1 MDKKIKKKS
10 TKKRTKSLHR
20 KKFAR
25 IFSHWATIGSLS
37 AIIVILI
44 AVGTGWVYAK
54 TYESRIY
61 PGVTIGPVEVGGLT
75 ADEAERII
83 EAKSQEFL
91 NRGFSI
97 QYNGKKLDLNT
108 IITKNENPS
117 LNRELIIFDI
127 NKMIKDALAVG
138 RNESFFVSLRDVATA
153 KTFGITQPTEFS
165 IDEKSILNIMKQYY
179 QDYDAPARDARVIF
193 DFADNSDVPHFTYE
207 EERSGETL
215 NYDEALAE
223 IEHQAFF
230 LKNDIITLALIHE
243 EPTVTLAEAEVMTDE
258 LKEVFE
264 IAPITLTYEN
274 DFESSSWII
283 GKQDFSTWL
292 SLEKDEN
299 ANVRVTFFEEAVKT
313 SMEDIRAALE
323 VEAQDAK
330 FKMEDGRVIEF
341 NGHREG
347 VRLDWDSTI
356 AGLKEKILLNG
367 ENTAEVMVEI
377 AEPDVKIG
385 DLNDLG
391 IEELIG
397 VGRSDFSGSPTNRRT
412 NIRVG
417 SDKLNGMLIAPDEEY
432 TTIGNLAP
440 VTAANG
446 YLPELVIKEN
456 KTIPEYGGGLC
467 QIGTTMFRVA
477 ISAGLPITERSP
489 HSYRVVYYE
498 PAGKDAA
505 VYEMH
510 PDVRF
515 VNDTGNYILIQT
527 HIDGDNLIFEFWG
540 KNDGRVAYQSDSR
553 ITNITSPPALKEVP
567 TLDLEP
573 GERKCTESAHPGAD
587 AEFDYRV
594 TYPNG
599 DVKEETF
606 KSHYRAWGAVCL
618 IGVEELPAEEAE
630 GEETTTEK
638 PSEETVE

>member
-1 MDKKIKKKS
+1 
-10 TKKRTKSLHR
+10 
-20 KKFAR
+20 
-25 IFSHWATIGSLS
+25 
-37 AIIVILI
+37 
-44 AVGTGWVYAK
+44 
-54 TYESRIY
+54 
-61 PGVTIGPVEVGGLT
+61 
-75 ADEAERII
+75 
-83 EAKSQEFL
+83 
-91 NRGFSI
+91 
-97 QYNGKKLDLNT
+97 
-108 IITKNENPS
+108 
-117 LNRELIIFDI
+117 
-127 NKMIKDALAVG
+127 MIDNALAIG
-138 RNESFFVSLRDVATA
+138 RNDSFFVSLRDVATA

-165 IDEKSILNIMKQYY
+165 IDEKAILSTMQQYY

-193 DFADNSDVPHFTYE
+193 DFADNSDSPHFTYE

-215 NYDEALAE
+215 SYDEALAE

-230 LKNDIITLALIHE
+230 LLNADIILVMSHE
-243 EPTVTLAEAEVMTDE
+243 EPTITLTEAKAMTEE
-258 LKEVFE
+258 LEKAFK
-264 IAPITLTYEN
+264 IAPITLTYES
-274 DFESSSWII
+274 DFENLSWNI

-292 SLEKDEN
+292 ALERDIDD
-299 ANVRVTFFEEAVKT
+299 NVQITLFEEAVKT
-313 SMEDIRAALE
+313 SMEDIKDSLE
-323 VEAQDAK
+323 VEARDAK
-330 FKMEDGRVIEF
+330 FKMENDRVTEF
-341 NGHREG
+341 SGHRDG
-347 VRLDWDSTI
+347 VRIDWEGTI
-356 AGLKEKILLNG
+356 SGFKENILTNG
-367 ENTAEVMVEI
+367 KDTAEVLVQI

-432 TTIGNLAP
+432 TTIGNLSP

-477 ISAGLPITERSP
+477 ISAGLPITERSA

-527 HIDGDNLIFEFWG
+527 HIQGDNLIFEFWG
-540 KNDGRVAYQSDSR
+540 KDDGRVAYQSDSR
-553 ITNITSPPALKEVP
+553 ISNITSPPALKEVP

-587 AEFDYRV
+587 AEFDYKV
-594 TYPNG
+594 TYPDG
-599 DVKEETF
+599 EVMEETF
-606 KSHYRAWGAVCL
+606 TSHYRAWGAVCL
-618 IGVEELPAEEAE
+618 IGVEELPAEEGAE
-630 GEETTTEK
+630 GDGEETTEEPPTE
-638 PSEETVE
+638 STD